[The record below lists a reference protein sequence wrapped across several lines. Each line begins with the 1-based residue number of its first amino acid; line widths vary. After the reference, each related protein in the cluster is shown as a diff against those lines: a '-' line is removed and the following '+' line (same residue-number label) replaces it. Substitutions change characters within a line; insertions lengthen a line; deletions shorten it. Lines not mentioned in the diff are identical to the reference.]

1 LLAQEVVSKY
11 PGKVKFVTENFGESK
26 LAAEYGITRYP
37 AVFVNDILL
46 AQPRDFGFFGKEE
59 KAGRYTPWLN
69 PQSQARFKADLTHMV
84 DLVVAGRSAEVSK
97 QGTAGSGDDT
107 IHQLPRFKT
116 AELTG
121 KPLNSDELAGRVT
134 IVEFWATWCPPCLT
148 TLHWLNDTSRKY
160 ADKVEVVALAVESPE
175 ESVKKLAASHSGGS
189 IRWAMSTPE
198 TAQSFGD
205 LVAVPTMYVFDGSG
219 KTVKVFYGS
228 PPEMHAETEKLL
240 DSLMKTKQ

>member
-26 LAAEYGITRYP
+26 LAEQYGIKRYP

-46 AQPRDFGFFGKEE
+46 ARPRDFGFFGKGE

-69 PQSQARFKADLTHMV
+69 PDSQARFKADLTRMV
-84 DLVVAGRSAEVSK
+84 DLVVAGRSEEASK
-97 QGTAGSGDDT
+97 QGASGVGDDT
-107 IHQLPRFKT
+107 IHQLPKFQT

-121 KPLNSDELAGRVT
+121 KPLNSDQLAGRVT

-160 ADKVEVVALAVESPE
+160 GDKVEVVALAVESPE
-175 ESVKKLAASHSGGS
+175 ESVNRLAASHSGGS

-205 LVAVPTMYVFDGSG
+205 LVAVPTMYVFDSSG
-219 KTVKVFYGS
+219 KTIKVFYGS
-228 PPEMHAETEKLL
+228 PPEMHAEAEKLL
-240 DSLMKTKQ
+240 DSLIMTKE

>member
-11 PGKVKFVTENFGESK
+11 AGKVKFVTENFGESK
-26 LAAEYGITRYP
+26 LAEQYGITRYP

-46 AQPRDFGFFGKEE
+46 AQPRDFGFFGKGEN
-59 KAGRYTPWLN
+59 AGRYTPWLN
-69 PQSQARFKADLTHMV
+69 PESQARFKADLTRMV
-84 DLVVAGRSAEVSK
+84 DLVVAGRNAEASK
-97 QGTAGSGDDT
+97 RGATGAGDDT
-107 IHQLPRFKT
+107 IQRLPKFQT

-121 KPLNSDELAGRVT
+121 KPLKSDELAGRVT

-160 ADKVEVVALAVESPE
+160 GDKVTVVALAVESPE
-175 ESVKKLAASHSGGS
+175 ESVKKLAASHTGGS

-219 KTVKVFYGS
+219 QTVKIFYGS
-228 PPEMHAETEKLL
+228 PPEMHAQAEELL
-240 DSLMKTKQ
+240 NSLIKIKE